1 MQRECLDVLV
11 VGAGAF
17 GAVSALDL
25 AQRGH
30 HVTIL
35 DRTTGPHPS
44 ASSTDISKMIR
55 MDYGSDVFYHDLAD
69 HSLNIWEQWN
79 EEWPK
84 RLYHPEHFLVLAA
97 APFEPGS
104 FEFESERVL
113 RERGYTP
120 ERFNAAQLAAK
131 WPAWNAS
138 LYPQGYLS
146 PRGGWAESGA
156 VVSRLLESGRSEG
169 VQFVQG
175 QLDEVLSEGSQVSG
189 VRYRERG
196 GSMNTLTADR
206 VVVAA
211 GAWTPIL
218 LPWLEDTLKPIAQ
231 PIIHYGVEN
240 PYRWQSP
247 IFPPFAADTAGSGW
261 YGFPSLQDGRLKLGH
276 HGNGRVVDPDSRGE
290 VSKEHLDHARSFLRS
305 SLPELANAPVVGTRV
320 CLYCDTFD
328 GDLWIGEDPGRSGLI
343 VAAGGS
349 GHGFKFTPMIGRIVG
364 DVLEKRDNRW
374 LYRFDWRERGE
385 PRKEAARLQI

>member
-1 MQRECLDVLV
+1 MQRECLDILV

-17 GAVSALDL
+17 GAVSALEL

-30 HVTIL
+30 QVTIL
-35 DRTTGPHPS
+35 DRTIGPHPS

-55 MDYGSDVFYHDLAD
+55 MDYGSDVFYHELAD
-69 HSLNIWEQWN
+69 YSLNIWEQWN
-79 EEWPK
+79 QEWPK
-84 RLYHPEHFLVLAA
+84 RLYHPERFLVLAA
-97 APFEPGS
+97 KPFEPGS

-131 WPAWNAS
+131 WPAWNVS

-156 VVSRLLESGRSEG
+156 VVSRLLESGRTEG
-169 VQFVQG
+169 VHFVQG
-175 QLDEVLSEGSQVSG
+175 ALDEVLSKGSKVSG
-189 VRYRERG
+189 VSYRALN
-196 GSMNTLTADR
+196 GSMNTLSVDR

-218 LPWLEDTLKPIAQ
+218 LPWLEDTLKPVAQ
-231 PIIHYGVEN
+231 PIIHYEVED
-240 PYRWQSP
+240 PSHWQSP
-247 IFPPFAADTAGSGW
+247 VFPPFAADTSGSGW

-290 VSKEHLDHARSFLRS
+290 VSEEHLDHARSFLRS
-305 SLPELANAPVVGTRV
+305 SLPKLSDVPVVGTRV

-328 GDLWIGEDPGRSGLI
+328 GDLWIGEDPERSGLI

-349 GHGFKFTPMIGRIVG
+349 GHGFKFTPMIGKIVG

-374 LYRFDWRERGE
+374 LYRFDWRERGK
-385 PRKEAARLQI
+385 PRKEAARLQL